1 MSLKAKI
8 NLSVCIAVC
17 VSVLFSIIS
26 FADTSE
32 KIRNEVLRL
41 HVLANS
47 DTKEDQELK
56 LKVRD
61 AILEAGDDI
70 FDGTITIDD
79 AKERIAPRID
89 YLTAVAENTIRKN
102 GFDYDVF
109 IYLNDEYFSTRT
121 YEYVTLPAGKY
132 MALKV
137 IIGNGEGHN
146 WWCVMFP
153 PMCISAADEEKELEN
168 VLSSDE
174 ISLVKKNPVF
184 EPRFKIVEIFESIKA
199 KLDTKN

>member
-61 AILEAGDDI
+61 AILEAGYDI

-89 YLTAVAENTIRKN
+89 YLTSVAENTIRKN
-102 GFDYDVF
+102 GFDYDVC

-121 YEYVTLPAGKY
+121 YEYVTLPAGK
-132 MALKV
+132 
-137 IIGNGEGHN
+137 
-146 WWCVMFP
+146 
-153 PMCISAADEEKELEN
+153 
-168 VLSSDE
+168 
-174 ISLVKKNPVF
+174 
-184 EPRFKIVEIFESIKA
+184 
-199 KLDTKN
+199 